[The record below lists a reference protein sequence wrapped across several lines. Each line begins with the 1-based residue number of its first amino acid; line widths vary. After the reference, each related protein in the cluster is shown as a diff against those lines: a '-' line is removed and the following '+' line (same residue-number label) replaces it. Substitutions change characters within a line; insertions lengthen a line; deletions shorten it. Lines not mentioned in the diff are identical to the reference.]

1 MDILASVFEV
11 VLDHLKTSGLQLG
24 GFLGIFYL
32 CMQNATLRGAT
43 IKIGNAILRVL
54 FSRITSFALKVTN
67 KGSLLNELLLSIQ
80 SAIINNDKEK
90 VDEIKDEVKDIKK
103 SSEIPIYQKPSMFTY
118 IRRPLDVMITS
129 KKLILRRNLFRNI
142 ARRRK
147 LRRIQSK

>member
-1 MDILASVFEV
+1 MDILASIFEV

-32 CMQNATLRGAT
+32 CMQNTTLRGAT

-90 VDEIKDEVKDIKK
+90 VDEVKDIKK